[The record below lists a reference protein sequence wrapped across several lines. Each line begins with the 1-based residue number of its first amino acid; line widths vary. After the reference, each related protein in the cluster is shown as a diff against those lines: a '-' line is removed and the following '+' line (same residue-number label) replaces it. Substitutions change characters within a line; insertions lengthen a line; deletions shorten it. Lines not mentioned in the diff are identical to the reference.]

1 MKENGEEKWKTYGL
15 EIARSNAGK
24 VEGMHGGEED
34 EESGE
39 EYGG

>member
-1 MKENGEEKWKTYGL
+1 MEKYGEMKWKSYGL

-24 VEGMHGGEED
+24 VEGMDGGDED